1 MPLEKRLHLYLLEL
15 FVKRFLHVALITFAI
30 FVADVAVEIYV
41 PALPSIGLF
50 FSATAAAV
58 KASVSG
64 NILGLALSS
73 LFWGTLSDLW
83 GRKPALLLGSSVF
96 IVSSILCT
104 FSTSIDALVFFRF
117 LQGIGQGVAVVV
129 GFASVKD
136 FYSGEKCAQVI
147 SKLSSVVAISPT
159 FAPILGTVILFYFSW
174 HYTFL
179 FLALLESVC
188 LLLLIFFF
196 QETLKERNPASLKS
210 LFNSY
215 IRIAT
220 NKSYVLYSAV
230 TVITFMWLWN
240 VISSS
245 PFLLLE
251 DMGVTI
257 GEYGYLVAIN
267 VMGFLLGTIL
277 NNRYIT
283 RVGLKKLVAF
293 GLILPLFS
301 EVVLIILH
309 YTVGFSPLVLECIW
323 FFSAMGLAFVIGN
336 STTLALE
343 QVDESDNGKAT
354 ALLVC
359 SEMVLG
365 ALSVYLNAPFYDGT
379 IVPLSLFTIV
389 SVLASMLVFYYAVKD
404 PTIKPVG

>member
-1 MPLEKRLHLYLLEL
+1 MN
-15 FVKRFLHVALITFAI
+15 RFLHVALITFVV

-41 PALPSIGLF
+41 PALPSIGVF
-50 FSATAAAV
+50 FSATATAV
-58 KASVSG
+58 KASISS

-96 IVSSILCT
+96 VVSSILCT
-104 FSTSIDALVFFRF
+104 FSTSVDALVFFRF

-159 FAPILGTVILFYFSW
+159 FAPILGTIILFYFSW
-174 HYTFL
+174 HYIFL
-179 FLALLESVC
+179 FLASLGFGC

-196 QETLKERNPASLKS
+196 QDTLKERNPASLKG

-215 IRIAT
+215 IQIAT

-240 VISSS
+240 VISSA

-277 NNRYIT
+277 NNRYIPK
-283 RVGLKKLVAF
+283 VGLKRLVAF
-293 GLILPLFS
+293 GLVLPLLS
-301 EVVLIILH
+301 EVVLILLH
-309 YTVGFSPLVLECIW
+309 YTIGFSPLVLECIW
-323 FFSAMGLAFVIGN
+323 FFSAMGLAFVVGN
-336 STTLALE
+336 STTLALD
-343 QVDESDNGKAT
+343 QVGESDNGKAT

-359 SEMVLG
+359 LEMALG
-365 ALSVYLNAPFYDGT
+365 ALSVYLNAPLYDGT

-389 SVLASMLVFYYAVKD
+389 SVLASMIVFHYAVRN
-404 PTIKPVG
+404 PGNTVNPAR

>member
-1 MPLEKRLHLYLLEL
+1 MN
-15 FVKRFLHVALITFAI
+15 RFLHVVLITFVV

-41 PALPSIGLF
+41 PALPSIGVF
-50 FSATAAAV
+50 FSATAMAV
-58 KASVSG
+58 KASISS

-73 LFWGTLSDLW
+73 LFWGTVSDLW
-83 GRKPALLLGSSVF
+83 GRKLALLLGSLVF
-96 IVSSILCT
+96 VVSSVLCI
-104 FSTSIDALVFFRF
+104 FSASIDALVFFRF

-147 SKLSSVVAISPT
+147 SKLSSVVAVSPT

-174 HYTFL
+174 HYIFL
-179 FLALLESVC
+179 FLASLGLVC
-188 LLLLIFFF
+188 LLLLVFFF
-196 QETLKERNPASLKS
+196 QDTLKERNPASLRG
-210 LFNSY
+210 LLNSY

-220 NKSYVLYSAV
+220 NKSYVLYSAI

-240 VISSS
+240 VISSA

-257 GEYGYLVAIN
+257 QEYGYLVAIN

-277 NNRYIT
+277 NSKYIPK
-283 RVGLKKLVAF
+283 VGLKKLVAF
-293 GLILPLFS
+293 GLALPLLS
-301 EVVLIILH
+301 EVLLILLH
-309 YTVGFSPLVLECIW
+309 YTTGFSPLILECIW

-336 STTLALE
+336 STTLALD
-343 QVDESDNGKAT
+343 QVGESNNGKAT

-359 SEMVLG
+359 SEMALG
-365 ALSVYLNAPFYDGT
+365 SLSVYLNAPFYDGT

-389 SVLASMLVFYYAVKD
+389 SVLASMIVFYYAVRN
-404 PTIKPVG
+404 PGNTVKPAR